1 MGGAVAN
8 NALAS
13 PCRTKS
19 PIQSQCRTNFAI
31 NAPNEKP
38 NRKFRVSRFDARM
51 GGHQMRRERRATC
64 EDAETITYTFHFQ
77 ISSNGGRQA
86 CSVKVQAPNIH
97 DATTFFRQ
105 NWPMIESMAREGLAD
120 RTGDGRTIR
129 LSVPDN
135 GVALTLARSIG
146 GDAPTTS

>member
-1 MGGAVAN
+1 
-8 NALAS
+8 
-13 PCRTKS
+13 
-19 PIQSQCRTNFAI
+19 
-31 NAPNEKP
+31 
-38 NRKFRVSRFDARM
+38 
-51 GGHQMRRERRATC
+51 MRRERRATC